1 MKEFWSYDLNDIL
14 KQLNTG
20 EDGLS
25 SREAEGRIDKYGQ
38 NILEERKSSSNI
50 EMLINQFKNPII
62 IILIFAAVLS
72 IFLKDYSDGI
82 IILIIIM
89 ISAFLSYNH
98 KFISALNSFY
108 NCS

>member
-82 IILIIIM
+82 QP
-89 ISAFLSYNH
+89 AFRPDLVAH
-98 KFISALNSFY
+98 HGQKTQRHGRKVGQ
-108 NCS
+108 